1 RERTEIAFVDCGVS
15 NIDELLRGL
24 RADVEPIVLDPATSA
39 SAQIA
44 RTLTERADVG
54 VVHIVA
60 HGRPG
65 EVSFAS
71 GSLSLATI
79 ADQAAE
85 LAAIGRALGED
96 GDLLLWSCNTGDGEC
111 GAALVQELAHV
122 IAANVAAAS
131 GRVGAAALGGRWT
144 LDAQSAAMDV
154 RAPLT
159 AHG

>member
-1 RERTEIAFVDCGVS
+1 
-15 NIDELLRGL
+15 
-24 RADVEPIVLDPATSA
+24 
-39 SAQIA
+39 
-44 RTLTERADVG
+44 ERADVG

-96 GDLLLWSCNTGDGEC
+96 GDLLLWSCNTGEGEC

-122 IAANVAAAS
+122 IAAKVAAAS

-159 AHG
+159 AHGMATYPGVLTAHADGVTFTAIVNDTGISTTDFITNDNTLT